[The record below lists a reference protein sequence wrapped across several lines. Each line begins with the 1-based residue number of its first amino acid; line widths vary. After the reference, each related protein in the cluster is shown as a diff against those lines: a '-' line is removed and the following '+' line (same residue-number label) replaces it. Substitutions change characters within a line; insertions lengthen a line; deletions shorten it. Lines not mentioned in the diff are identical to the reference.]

1 MIPRKS
7 ILIVPLF
14 IISLSYVVHSQPL
27 YKWVDEEGNKH
38 FTTRYEDIPPEYR
51 DQVPKPERVDEPK
64 PTEEEIKREKAEEV
78 EPKREPQPEKKR
90 IVWPVTRPR
99 VVPHKPNYVAL
110 KGGIYSPQSDDLEDF
125 ETGFNGEI
133 SVGHFFH
140 PNFALEL
147 AIGYFET
154 EDSVSG
160 FIPALGNFTR
170 KDEITAVPVTL
181 AAKGI
186 YPIGRGE
193 LFAAGGIGVYYI
205 EGETDISTSAL
216 GRFAFDGDDGV
227 FGFHLGLGGHM
238 NIAENLF
245 LGIEGKYL
253 WAEAEFEGS
262 LSGVPIEL
270 NADLEGFTATANLGL
285 RF

>member
-1 MIPRKS
+1 M
-7 ILIVPLF
+7 
-14 IISLSYVVHSQPL
+14 ISLSYVVHSQPL

-38 FTTRYEDIPPEYR
+38 FTTRYEDIPPKYR
-51 DQVPKPERVDEPK
+51 DQVPKPERAEEPK
-64 PTEEEIKREKAEEV
+64 PTKEEMKREKAEEV
-78 EPKREPQPEKKR
+78 EPKREPQPEKER
-90 IVWPVTRPR
+90 IVSPVTRPR
-99 VVPHKPNYVAL
+99 VVPHKPNYVTL
-110 KGGIYSPQSDDLEDF
+110 KGGIYSPQSDDLDDF

-133 SVGHFFH
+133 SVGHYFH

-147 AIGYFET
+147 AVGYFET

-160 FIPALGNFTR
+160 FIPILGNFTE

-186 YPIGRGE
+186 YPMGSAE

-216 GRFAFDGDDGV
+216 GRFAFDGDDAV

-253 WAEAEFEGS
+253 WAETEFEGS

-270 NADLEGFTATANLGL
+270 NADLEGFMVTANLGL